1 MKCYII
7 ISKNEYKRKV
17 IKNESIQKIIWWII
31 DIIWKIQLFSKHTSK
46 IQIGKLTFNANDI
59 KIIHTDENKTK
70 DILNDLN
77 TILTDL
83 HEIEPENEK
92 LDVFIMII
100 LDQGETMK
108 VTAMIAK

>member
-1 MKCYII
+1 MKA
-7 ISKNEYKRKV
+7 YKKLFD
-17 IKNESIQKIIWWII
+17 ELSILSEKYNCSVNIPVKFQ
-31 DIIWKIQLFSKHTSK
+31 T
-46 IQIGKLTFNANDI
+46 GKLTFNANDI

-70 DILNDLN
+70 DILGDLN

-83 HEIEPENEK
+83 HEIEPENKK

>member
-1 MKCYII
+1 MKA
-7 ISKNEYKRKV
+7 YKKLFD
-17 IKNESIQKIIWWII
+17 ELSILSEKYNCSVNIPVKFQ
-31 DIIWKIQLFSKHTSK
+31 T
-46 IQIGKLTFNANDI
+46 GKLTFNANDI